1 MDHVQMQVETSIA
14 RINSAEWTRLE
25 NGRSL
30 YQSHPWLSWA
40 ENNCAADAFY
50 VMARNP
56 TGTLVGAVPAYLL
69 SAADTSWNSWYDPL
83 TVFAGDDAETQDR
96 RSVWFPLL
104 SVGSLSGYH
113 SDVLVDPSLDDADQ
127 RAVTRALVLRCRALA
142 DARDARSM
150 AMMYAPEG
158 TAVAVSRGG
167 LGATQPILTSA
178 NTRISASWNDLDAF
192 LNSFTRRRRY
202 NMQREIDLF
211 RSGGSHIVETRLSDC
226 LQDVGPLLGN
236 VHRKHGA
243 ADSDLDTTQYLKS
256 QAAHLNDIS
265 RVFLELAHGQSVG
278 FSLCYEW
285 GRELHVRVVG
295 FDYERSARFAYFNL
309 AYYLPLD
316 HAIRRGFSHIHL
328 GPGTYEAKASRGAVL
343 DPTWSLVWP
352 PDDDSRAWFE
362 QVKHPGEDAQEAAPW
377 LRADLKVPGRDS

>member
-1 MDHVQMQVETSIA
+1 VDHAQTQVEPSIA
-14 RINSAEWTRLE
+14 RIDWAEWTRLE

-40 ENNCAADAFY
+40 EKNCAADAFY
-50 VMARNP
+50 VLARDP
-56 TGTLVGAVPAYLL
+56 AGTLVGAVPTYLL
-69 SAADTSWNSWYDPL
+69 SVSNTSWNSWYDPL
-83 TVFAGDDAETQDR
+83 TAFTSDDAGTMRR

-104 SVGSLSGYH
+104 LLGSLSGYH
-113 SDVLVDPSLDDADQ
+113 CDVLVDPSLEDADQ
-127 RAVTRALVLRCRALA
+127 RTVTRALILRCQSLA
-142 DARDARSM
+142 DARHARSM
-150 AMMYAPEG
+150 AMMYAPEA
-158 TAVAVSRGG
+158 TARAVARDG

-178 NTRISASWNDLDAF
+178 NTRISASWTDLNAF
-192 LNSFTRRRRY
+192 LNSFSRRRRY

-211 RSGGSHIVETRLSDC
+211 RAGESHIVETRLSDC

-243 ADSDLDTTQYLKS
+243 ADSDLDTTQYLRS

-265 RVFLELAHGQSVG
+265 RVFLEIADGQPVG

-316 HAIRRGFSHIHL
+316 YAIRRGFSHIHL
-328 GPGTYEAKASRGAVL
+328 GPGTYGAKASRGAVL

-352 PDDDSRAWFE
+352 PDDESRAWFE
-362 QVKHPGEDAQEAAPW
+362 QVKHPGEDAREASPW
-377 LRADLKVPGRDS
+377 LPADLQVPSRKS

>member
-1 MDHVQMQVETSIA
+1 MGDLQMHVETSIA
-14 RINSAEWTRLE
+14 RIDSAEWTRLE

-30 YQSHPWLSWA
+30 YQSRPWLSWA
-40 ENNCAADAFY
+40 ENNCGADAFY
-50 VMARNP
+50 ILARDP
-56 TGTLVGAVPAYLL
+56 AGSLVGAVPAYLV
-69 SAADTSWNSWYDPL
+69 SGADTSWNSWYDPL
-83 TVFAGDDAETQDR
+83 TVFAGGDGQTKNR

-104 SVGSLSGYH
+104 LVGSLSGYH
-113 SDVLVDPSLDDADQ
+113 SDVLVDPSLDDVDQ
-127 RAVTRALVLRCRALA
+127 AAVTRALVHRCRSLA
-142 DARDARSM
+142 DARHARSM

-178 NTRISASWNDLDAF
+178 NTRIGASWSDLDAF

-211 RSGGSHIVETRLSDC
+211 RSGGSQIVDARLSEC
-226 LQDVGPLLGN
+226 LQEVGPLLGN

-243 ADSDLDTTQYLKS
+243 ADSDLDTTQYLKT

-265 RVFLELAHGQSVG
+265 RVFLELADGKPVG

-285 GRELHVRVVG
+285 GQELHVRVVG

-316 HAIRRGFSHIHL
+316 YAIRRGFSHIHL

-352 PDDDSRAWFE
+352 PDDDNRAWFE
-362 QVKHPGEDAQEAAPW
+362 QVKHPGEDSQEATRW
-377 LRADLKVPGRDS
+377 LPEKLKVPGRDS

>member
-1 MDHVQMQVETSIA
+1 MDLLQMQVETSIA
-14 RINSAEWTRLE
+14 RVDSVEWTRLE

-30 YQSHPWLSWA
+30 YQSYPWLSWA
-40 ENNCAADAFY
+40 ENNCAANAFY
-50 VMARNP
+50 VLARDP
-56 TGTLVGAVPAYLL
+56 AGTLVGAVPAYLL
-69 SAADTSWNSWYDPL
+69 SATDTSWNSWYDPL
-83 TVFAGDDAETQDR
+83 TVFAGDDAETKDR
-96 RSVWFPLL
+96 RSAWFPSLL
-104 SVGSLSGYH
+104 VGSLSGYH
-113 SDVLVDPSLDDADQ
+113 SDVLVDSSLDDADQ
-127 RAVTRALVLRCRALA
+127 QAVTRALVLRCRSLA
-142 DARDARSM
+142 DARHARSM

-167 LGATQPILTSA
+167 LGATAPISTSA
-178 NTRISASWNDLDAF
+178 NTRIGASWSDLDAF

-211 RSGGSHIVETRLSDC
+211 RSGGSDIVVTRLSDC
-226 LQDVGPLLGN
+226 LRDVGPLLAN

-243 ADSDLDTTQYLKS
+243 PDSDLDTTQYLTS
-256 QAAHLNDIS
+256 QANHMNDIS
-265 RVFLELAHGQSVG
+265 TVFLELADGQPVG

-316 HAIRRGFSHIHL
+316 YAIRGGFRHTHL

-343 DPTWSLVWP
+343 DPNWSLVWP
-352 PDDDSRAWFE
+352 PDEDNRAWFE
-362 QVKHPGEDAQEAAPW
+362 HVKHPGQDAHEANRWVRGEGPQE
-377 LRADLKVPGRDS
+377 R